1 MATRPVKQ
9 NLPADLPENWTDSQ
23 YVSPGGTEVGLTPQH
38 GYNYLNSQVNAVQK
52 AAQEIDAAFE
62 NLAPLDPET
71 KKIPKGYFPEDLG
84 NYQSKTENLP
94 ISQDLGID
102 DMVQFYST
110 AAQQSKSITI
120 AKLKSALGVQS
131 PTISVIALEG
141 TSLTCSDGTT
151 TLTGTGS
158 QEFSIPNLGTWTVT
172 ATYGTKVVSQAVEVT
187 GSLKYTVDL
196 RIATKIEVTSN
207 PTKTAYI
214 VGDQFD
220 PTGMVVKATF
230 ADGSISVITDQ
241 VDYNPKTMVYGVTSV
256 VVSATIGS
264 EAYTASIAVTVSRI
278 KVSAVPTQSGTLTYN
293 GASQS
298 PTLSGYDATKMM
310 LSGTQMA
317 TNAGSYTMQASLK
330 DDKYEWPDGTI
341 TAKTVN
347 WSIGKKAG
355 SFTKDK
361 TSIQITTDKTSD
373 TITITREGAGAISA
387 SSNDTQVATTSV
399 SGNVITVTGVKSGN
413 CVITINVAADTNH
426 TAPASQTVNVSV
438 SLISN
443 TLNENSWAD
452 IKSVSDAGTGAT
464 YWNVGDYK
472 NIQISGTVQGMS
484 LNSTVRAF
492 ILGFNHN
499 SGKEGSNRIHFQIGK
514 TTSGTDIAFCD
525 SNYNKLG
532 SDSEGFRMN
541 LTNTNKGGWQGS
553 YGRKTL
559 LGNSGTPTSPPADS
573 FMAALPADLRVV
585 MKSVTKYTDNEGY
598 DSMSGPNQ
606 SSSSVT
612 ATTDYLFLLAEFEI
626 QGEWSRANQYEQNY
640 QAQYDYYKAGN
651 SKVKYRHDAAGT
663 AVLHWCRSTYPSSF
677 GTGFC
682 NVGEDGSSSGTSAFF
697 SLGLAPGFC
706 V

>member
-38 GYNYLNSQVNAVQK
+38 GYNYLNRQVNAVQK

-62 NLAPLDPET
+62 DLAPLDHET
-71 KKIPKGYFPEDLG
+71 KKIPKGYFPDDLG
-84 NYQSKTENLP
+84 DYQPKTESLP
-94 ISQDLGID
+94 ISQDLGMND
-102 DMVQFYST
+102 TVPFYST
-110 AAQQSKSITI
+110 ADQKSKSITI

-158 QEFSIPNLGTWTVT
+158 QDFSLPNLGTWTVT
-172 ATYGTKVVSQAVEVT
+172 AAYGSKTVSQVVEAT
-187 GSLKYTVDL
+187 GALKYTVDL

-220 PTGMVVKATF
+220 PAGMVVKATF
-230 ADGSISVITDQ
+230 ADGSTAVITDQ
-241 VDYNPKTMVYGVTSV
+241 VDYSPKTMTYGTTSV
-256 VVSATIGS
+256 VVSATIGGQS
-264 EAYTASIAVTVSRI
+264 YTASVAVTVSRI

-298 PTLSGYDATKMM
+298 PTLSGYDATKMT

-330 DDKYEWPDGTI
+330 DDKYEWPDGTT

-373 TITITREGAGAISA
+373 TITITREGTGAISA
-387 SSNDTQVATTSV
+387 SSNDTQVAKTSV
-399 SGNVITVTGVKSGN
+399 SGNAITVTGVKSGN

-438 SLISN
+438 SFISN

-525 SNYNKLG
+525 SHYSNTG
-532 SDSEGFRMN
+532 SSQGFRMN
-541 LTNTNKGGWQGS
+541 LSNTNSGGWNGS
-553 YGRKTL
+553 YGRNTL
-559 LGNSGTPTSPPADS
+559 LGNSGTPTSPPANS
-573 FMAALPADLRVV
+573 FMAALPADLRAV
-585 MKSVTKYTDNEGY
+585 MKPVTKYTDNTGN
-598 DSMSGPNQ
+598 SNNTSGA
-606 SSSSVT
+606 VT
-612 ATTDYLFLLAEFEI
+612 ATTDYLFFLAEFEV
-626 QGEWSRANQYEQNY
+626 QGARSYANRYEQNY

-651 SKVKYRHDAAGT
+651 SKVKYRHDATGT
-663 AVLHWCRSTYPSSF
+663 AVYHWCRSAYYDGGSR
-677 GTGFC
+677 FC
-682 NVGEDGSSSGTSAFF
+682 SVRTDGSAASYNAISSY
-697 SLGLAPGFC
+697 GLAPGFC

>member
-9 NLPADLPENWTDSQ
+9 SLPADLPENWTDSQ

-38 GYNYLNSQVNAVQK
+38 GYNYLSRQVNAVQK

-62 NLAPLDPET
+62 DLAPLDHET
-71 KKIPKGYFPEDLG
+71 KKIPKGYFPDDLG
-84 NYQSKTENLP
+84 DYQPKTESLP
-94 ISQDLGID
+94 VSQSLGMND
-102 DMVQFYST
+102 TVPFYST
-110 AAQQSKSITI
+110 ADQQSKSITI

-131 PTISVIALEG
+131 PTISVIALAG

-158 QEFSIPNLGTWTVT
+158 QEFSLPNTGTWTVT
-172 ATYGTKVVSQAVEVT
+172 ATYGAKTVSQVVEVT
-187 GSLKYTVDL
+187 GALKYTVDL

-214 VGDQFD
+214 VGDQFN
-220 PTGMVVKATF
+220 PAGMVVKATF
-230 ADGSISVITDQ
+230 ADGSTAVITDQ
-241 VDYNPKTMVYGVTSV
+241 VDYSPKTMTYGTTSV
-256 VVSATIGS
+256 VVSATIGGQ
-264 EAYTASIAVTVSRI
+264 AYTASVAVTVSRI

-310 LSGTQMA
+310 LSGTQSA

-330 DDKYEWPDGTI
+330 DDRYEWPDGTT

-361 TSIQITTDKTSD
+361 TSIQITTNKKSD
-373 TITITREGAGAISA
+373 TITITREGTGAISA
-387 SSNDTQVATTSV
+387 SSNNTQVATTSV
-399 SGNVITVTGVKSGN
+399 SGNVVTVTGVKSGN

-472 NIQISGTVQGMS
+472 NIQIYGTVQGMS

-499 SGKEGSNRIHFQIGK
+499 SGHEGPNRIHFQIGK

-525 SNYNKLG
+525 SNYPDSG
-532 SDSEGFRMN
+532 SSQGFRMN
-541 LTNTNKGGWQGS
+541 LSNTNVGGWNDS

-559 LGNSGTPTSPPADS
+559 LGNSGTPTSPPANS
-573 FMAALPADLRVV
+573 FMAALPADLRAV
-585 MKSVTKYTDNEGY
+585 MKPVTKYTDNTGNA
-598 DSMSGPNQ
+598 SNAPGA
-606 SSSSVT
+606 VT
-612 ATTDYLFLLAEFEI
+612 LTTDYLFFLAEFEI
-626 QGEWSRANQYEQNY
+626 QGVRSYANQYEQNY

-651 SKVKYRHDAAGT
+651 SKVKYRHDATGT
-663 AVLHWCRSTYPSSF
+663 AVYHWCRSAGCSGSV
-677 GTGFC
+677 GFC
-682 NVGEDGSSSGTSAFF
+682 RVDTDGSAGYFNAYYSR
-697 SLGLAPGFC
+697 GLAPGFC

>member
-9 NLPADLPENWTDSQ
+9 SLPADLPENWTDSQ

-38 GYNYLNSQVNAVQK
+38 GYNYLNRQVNAAQK

-84 NYQSKTENLP
+84 DYQPKTESLP
-94 ISQDLGID
+94 VSQNLGIND
-102 DMVQFYST
+102 TVPFYST
-110 AAQQSKSITI
+110 ADQQSKSITI
-120 AKLKSALGVQS
+120 AKLKIALGVQS

-158 QEFSIPNLGTWTVT
+158 QEFSLPNTGTWTVT
-172 ATYGTKVVSQAVEVT
+172 ATYGSKTVSQAVEVT
-187 GSLKYTVDL
+187 GALKYTVDL

-214 VGDQFD
+214 VGDQFN
-220 PTGMVVKATF
+220 PAGMVVEATF
-230 ADGSISVITDQ
+230 ADGSTAVITDQ
-241 VDYNPKTMVYGVTSV
+241 VDYSPKTMTYGTTSV
-256 VVSATIGS
+256 VVSATIGGQ
-264 EAYTASIAVTVSRI
+264 AYTASVAVTVSRI

-298 PTLSGYDATKMM
+298 PTLSGYDATKMT
-310 LSGTQMA
+310 LSGTQSA

-330 DDKYEWPDGTI
+330 DDKYEWPDGTT

-361 TSIQITTDKTSD
+361 TSIQITTNKKSD
-373 TITITREGAGAISA
+373 TITITREGTGSISA
-387 SSNDTQVATTSV
+387 SSNNTQVATTSV
-399 SGNVITVTGVKSGN
+399 SGNVVTVTGVKSGN

-525 SNYNKLG
+525 SNYNSSG
-532 SDSEGFRMN
+532 SSQGFRMN
-541 LTNTNKGGWQGS
+541 LSNTNSGGWNGS
-553 YGRKTL
+553 YGRNTL
-559 LGNSGTPTSPPADS
+559 LGNSGTPTAPPANS
-573 FMAALPADLRVV
+573 FMAALPADLRAV
-585 MKSVTKYTDNEGY
+585 MKPVTKYTDNTG
-598 DSMSGPNQ
+598 DASNTSGE
-606 SSSSVT
+606 VT
-612 ATTDYLFLLAEFEI
+612 ATTDYLFFLAEFEV
-626 QGEWSRANQYEQNY
+626 QGVRSWANQYEQNY

-651 SKVKYRHDAAGT
+651 SKVKYRHDATGT
-663 AVLHWCRSTYPSSF
+663 AVYHWCRSAHCNDGYYFCIVNTNGAA
-677 GTGFC
+677 GTG
-682 NVGEDGSSSGTSAFF
+682 SAYY
-697 SLGLAPGFC
+697 SRGLAPGFC

>member
-9 NLPADLPENWTDSQ
+9 SLPADLPENWTDSQ

-38 GYNYLNSQVNAVQK
+38 GYNYLNRQVNAVQK

-62 NLAPLDPET
+62 DLAPLDHET
-71 KKIPKGYFPEDLG
+71 KKIPKGYFPDDLG
-84 NYQSKTENLP
+84 DYQPKTESLP
-94 ISQDLGID
+94 ISRNLGMND
-102 DMVQFYST
+102 TVPFYST
-110 AAQQSKSITI
+110 ADQQSMSITI

-131 PTISVIALEG
+131 PTISVIALTG
-141 TSLTCSDGTT
+141 TSLTCSDGIK

-158 QEFSIPNLGTWTVT
+158 QEFSLPNIGTWTVT
-172 ATYGTKVVSQAVEVT
+172 ATYGSKTISQAVEVT
-187 GSLKYTVDL
+187 GALKYTVDL

-220 PTGMVVKATF
+220 PAGMVLKATF
-230 ADGSISVITDQ
+230 ADGSTAVITDQ
-241 VDYNPKTMVYGVTSV
+241 VDYSPKTMTYGTTSV
-256 VVSATIGS
+256 VVSATIGGQ
-264 EAYTASIAVTVSRI
+264 AYTASVAVTVSRI

-298 PTLSGYDATKMM
+298 PTLSGYDATKMT
-310 LSGTQMA
+310 LSGTQSA

-330 DDKYEWPDGTI
+330 DDKYEWPDGT
-341 TAKTVN
+341 TTEKTVN

-355 SFTKDK
+355 SLTKDK
-361 TSIQITTDKTSD
+361 TSIQITTNKKSD
-373 TITITREGAGAISA
+373 TITITREGTGAISA
-387 SSNDTQVATTSV
+387 SSNNTKVATTSV
-399 SGNVITVTGVKSGN
+399 SGNVVTVTGVKSGN
-413 CVITINVAADTNH
+413 CVITINVAEDTNH

-438 SLISN
+438 SLIRN

-499 SGKEGSNRIHFQIGK
+499 STKEDKNRIHFQIGK

-525 SNYNKLG
+525 SNYLYTG
-532 SDSEGFRMN
+532 SSQGFRMN
-541 LTNTNKGGWQGS
+541 LSSTNVGGWNDS

-559 LGNSGTPTSPPADS
+559 LGNSGTPTSPPANS
-573 FMAALPADLRVV
+573 FMAALPADLRAV
-585 MKSVTKYTDNEGY
+585 MKPVTKYTDNTGNAGNT
-598 DSMSGPNQ
+598 SGA
-606 SSSSVT
+606 VT
-612 ATTDYLFLLAEFEI
+612 PTTDYLFFLAEFEV
-626 QGEWSRANQYEQNY
+626 QGARSYANQYEQNY

-651 SKVKYRHDAAGT
+651 SKVKYRHDSIGT
-663 AVLHWCRSTYPSSF
+663 AVHHWCRSATYNHSNSF
-677 GTGFC
+677 CSVYT
-682 NVGEDGSSSGTSAFF
+682 SGKATNYDANYSI
-697 SLGLAPGFC
+697 GLAPGFC

>member
-9 NLPADLPENWTDSQ
+9 SLPADLPENWTDSQ

-38 GYNYLNSQVNAVQK
+38 GYNYLNRQVNAVQK

-62 NLAPLDPET
+62 DLAPLDHET
-71 KKIPKGYFPEDLG
+71 KKIPKGYFPDDLG
-84 NYQSKTENLP
+84 DYQPKTESLP
-94 ISQDLGID
+94 VSQSLGMND
-102 DMVQFYST
+102 TVPFYST
-110 AAQQSKSITI
+110 ADQQSKSITI

-131 PTISVIALEG
+131 PTISVIALTG

-158 QEFSIPNLGTWTVT
+158 QEFSLPNTGTWTVT
-172 ATYGTKVVSQAVEVT
+172 ATYGSKTVSQVVEVT
-187 GSLKYTVDL
+187 GALKYTVDL

-214 VGDQFD
+214 VGDRFD
-220 PTGMVVKATF
+220 PAGMVVKATF
-230 ADGSISVITDQ
+230 ADGSTAVITDQ
-241 VDYNPKTMVYGVTSV
+241 VDYSPKTMTYGTTSV
-256 VVSATIGS
+256 VVSATIGGQ
-264 EAYTASIAVTVSRI
+264 AYTASVAVTVSRI

-298 PTLSGYDATKMM
+298 PTLSGYDATKMT
-310 LSGTQMA
+310 LGGTQSA

-330 DDKYEWPDGTI
+330 DDKYEWPDGTT

-347 WSIGKKAG
+347 WSIDKKAG

-361 TSIQITTDKTSD
+361 TSIQITTNKKSD
-373 TITITREGAGAISA
+373 TITITREGTGAISA

-399 SGNVITVTGVKSGN
+399 SGNVVTVTGVKSGN

-426 TAPASQTVNVSV
+426 TAPESQTVNVHV
-438 SLISN
+438 RLISN
-443 TLNENSWAD
+443 TLNDNIWAD

-472 NIQISGTVQGMS
+472 NIQIHGAVQGMS
-484 LNSTVRAF
+484 LNGTMRAF

-525 SNYNKLG
+525 SNYPNTG
-532 SDSEGFRMN
+532 SSQGFRMN
-541 LTNTNKGGWQGS
+541 LSNTNSGGWNGS
-553 YGRKTL
+553 YGRNTL
-559 LGNSGTPTSPPADS
+559 LGNSGTPTEPPANS
-573 FMAALPADLRVV
+573 FMAALSLDLRAV
-585 MKSVTKYTDNEGY
+585 MKPVTKYTDNTGGG
-598 DSMSGPNQ
+598 SNSSGA
-606 SSSSVT
+606 VT
-612 ATTDYLFLLAEFEI
+612 ATTDYLFFLAEFEV
-626 QGEWSRANQYEQNY
+626 QGARSYANQYEQNY

-651 SKVKYRHDAAGT
+651 SKVKYRHDATGT
-663 AVLHWCRSTYPSSF
+663 AVRYWCRSAYSGGSDLFCRVYTDGDAASGSAHYSS
-677 GTGFC
+677 
-682 NVGEDGSSSGTSAFF
+682 
-697 SLGLAPGFC
+697 GLAPGFC

>member
-52 AAQEIDAAFE
+52 AAKEIDAAFE
-62 NLAPLDPET
+62 NIAPLDPET

-102 DMVQFYST
+102 DMVPFYST
-110 AAQQSKSITI
+110 EDQQSKSITI

-141 TSLTCSDGTT
+141 TSLNCSDGTT

-158 QEFSIPNLGTWTVT
+158 QEFSLPNLGTWTVT

-230 ADGSISVITDQ
+230 ADGSTAVITDQ
-241 VDYNPKTMVYGVTSV
+241 VDYNPKTMVYGVSSV
-256 VVSATIGS
+256 VVSATIGGQS
-264 EAYTASIAVTVSRI
+264 YTASIAVTVSRI

-330 DDKYEWPDGTI
+330 DDKYEWPDGTT

-361 TSIQITTDKTSD
+361 TSIQITTSKTSD
-373 TITITREGAGAISA
+373 TITITREGTGAISA

-399 SGNVITVTGVKSGN
+399 SGNVITVRGVKSGN

-443 TLNENSWAD
+443 TLNDNSWAD
-452 IKSVSDAGTGAT
+452 IRSVSDAGTGAT

-472 NIQISGTVQGMS
+472 NIHISGTVKQIS
-484 LNSTVRAF
+484 LDITVRAF

-499 SGKEGSNRIHFQIGK
+499 SAKEGANRIHFQIGK

-525 SNYNKLG
+525 SNYDRVAF
-532 SDSEGFRMN
+532 SDDFKMN
-541 LTNTNKGGWQGS
+541 TTESSAGGWDGS
-553 YGRKTL
+553 YGRKAL
-559 LGNSGTPTSPPADS
+559 LGNTGTPTSPHEGS
-573 FMAALPADLRVV
+573 FMAALPEDLRAV
-585 MKSVTKYTDNEGY
+585 MKYVTKYTDNTGQG
-598 DSMSGPNQ
+598 SNV
-606 SSSSVT
+606 SSAVT
-612 ATTDYLFLLAEFEI
+612 ATTDYLFLLAEFEV
-626 QGEWSRANQYEQNY
+626 QGNHVHANPYEQNY

-651 SKVKYRHDAAGT
+651 SKVKYRHDNT
-663 AVLHWCRSTYPSSF
+663 ASPVWYWCRSARSNYI
-677 GTGFC
+677 GFFC
-682 NVGEDGSSSGTSAFF
+682 VGNTKVLASTGTSA
-697 SLGLAPGFC
+697 SYVKANLSGGLAPCFC

>member
-9 NLPADLPENWTDSQ
+9 SLPADLPENWTDSQ
-23 YVSPGGTEVGLTPQH
+23 YVSPGGTEVGLTAQH
-38 GYNYLNSQVNAVQK
+38 GYNYLNRQVNAVQK
-52 AAQEIDAAFE
+52 AAKEIDAAFE
-62 NLAPLDPET
+62 DLAPLDPET

-84 NYQSKTENLP
+84 DYQPKTESLP
-94 ISQDLGID
+94 ISQNLGMND
-102 DMVQFYST
+102 TVPFYST
-110 AAQQSKSITI
+110 SDQQSKSITI
-120 AKLKSALGVQS
+120 AKLKIALGVQS
-131 PTISVIALEG
+131 PTISVIALAG

-158 QEFSIPNLGTWTVT
+158 QEFSLPNMGTWTVT
-172 ATYGTKVVSQAVEVT
+172 ATYGSKTVSEAIEVT
-187 GSLKYTVDL
+187 GALKYTVDL

-220 PTGMVVKATF
+220 PAGMVVKATF
-230 ADGSISVITDQ
+230 VDGSTAVITDQ
-241 VDYNPKTMVYGVTSV
+241 VDYSPKTMTYGVTSV
-256 VVSATIGS
+256 VVSATIGGQD
-264 EAYTASIAVTVSRI
+264 YTASIAVTVSRI

-298 PTLSGYDATKMM
+298 PTLSGYDATKMS

-317 TNAGSYTMQASLK
+317 TDAGSYTMQASLK
-330 DDKYEWPDGTI
+330 DDKYEWPDGTT

-361 TSIQITTDKTSD
+361 TSIQITTDNQSD
-373 TITITREGAGAISA
+373 TITITREGTGSISA

-399 SGNVITVTGVKSGN
+399 RGNVITVTGVESGN

-426 TAPASQTVNVSV
+426 TSPASQTVNVSV
-438 SLISN
+438 SLVSR
-443 TLNENSWAD
+443 TLNDNSWED

-472 NIQISGTVQGMS
+472 NIQIHGTVQGKS
-484 LNSTVRAF
+484 LNITVRAF

-499 SGKEGSNRIHFQIGK
+499 SAKEGSNRIHFQIGK

-525 SNYNKLG
+525 SDYDRTGTSK
-532 SDSEGFRMN
+532 GFRMN
-541 LTNTNKGGWQGS
+541 LSNTNVGGWNGS
-553 YGRKTL
+553 YCRKTL
-559 LGNSGTPTSPPADS
+559 LGNSGTPNSPPANS
-573 FMAALPADLRVV
+573 FLAALPEDLRAV
-585 MKSVTKYTDNEGY
+585 MKPVTKYTNNTGNGDT
-598 DSMSGPNQ
+598 SSGA
-606 SSSSVT
+606 VT
-612 ATTDYLFLLAEFEI
+612 ATTDYLFLLAEFEVH
-626 QGEWSRANQYEQNY
+626 GVRSDANKYEQNY

-651 SKVKYRHDAAGT
+651 SKVKYRHDNTST
-663 AVLHWCRSTYPSSF
+663 AVYHWCRSAVHNYSNLFCSVRLNGSANRGEAYTSS
-677 GTGFC
+677 
-682 NVGEDGSSSGTSAFF
+682 
-697 SLGLAPGFC
+697 GLAPGFC

>member
-9 NLPADLPENWTDSQ
+9 SLPADLPENWTDSQ
-23 YVSPGGTEVGLTPQH
+23 YVSPGGTEVGLTAQH
-38 GYNYLNSQVNAVQK
+38 GYNYLNRQVNAVQK

-62 NLAPLDPET
+62 DLAPLDPET

-84 NYQSKTENLP
+84 DYQPKTESLP
-94 ISQDLGID
+94 ISQSLDVND
-102 DMVQFYST
+102 TVPFYSI
-110 AAQQSKSITI
+110 ADQQSKSITI

-131 PTISVIALEG
+131 PTISVIALTG

-158 QEFSIPNLGTWTVT
+158 QEFSLPNTGTWTVT
-172 ATYGTKVVSQAVEVT
+172 ATYGAKTVSQAVEVT
-187 GSLKYTVDL
+187 GALKYTVDL
-196 RIATKIEVTSN
+196 RIATKIEVTST

-220 PTGMVVKATF
+220 PAGMVVKATF
-230 ADGSISVITDQ
+230 ADGSTAVITDQ
-241 VDYNPKTMVYGVTSV
+241 VDYSPKTMTYGVTSV
-256 VVSATIGS
+256 VVSATIGGQ
-264 EAYTASIAVTVSRI
+264 AYTASIAVTVSRI

-298 PTLSGYDATKMM
+298 PTLSGYDATKMT

-330 DDKYEWPDGTI
+330 DDKYEWPDGTT

-347 WSIGKKAG
+347 WSIGKKEG

-361 TSIQITTDKTSD
+361 TSIQITTNKKSD
-373 TITITREGAGAISA
+373 TITITREGTGAISA
-387 SSNDTQVATTSV
+387 SSNNTQVATTSV
-399 SGNVITVTGVKSGN
+399 SGNVVTVTGVKSGN

-499 SGKEGSNRIHFQIGK
+499 SAKEGSNRIHFQIGK
-514 TTSGTDIAFCD
+514 TTSGEDIAFCD
-525 SNYNKLG
+525 SNY
-532 SDSEGFRMN
+532 SRIDSSQGFRMN
-541 LTNTNKGGWQGS
+541 LSNKNSNGWNGS
-553 YGRKTL
+553 YGRNTL
-559 LGNSGTPTSPPADS
+559 LGNSGTPTEPPANS
-573 FMAALPADLRVV
+573 FMAALPADLRAV
-585 MKSVTKYTDNEGY
+585 MKSVTKYTDNTGNAI
-598 DSMSGPNQ
+598 STSGA
-606 SSSSVT
+606 VT
-612 ATTDYLFLLAEFEI
+612 ATTDYLFFLAEFEV
-626 QGEWSRANQYEQNY
+626 QGSRAHANLYEKNY

-651 SKVKYRHDAAGT
+651 SKVKYRHDATGT
-663 AVLHWCRSTYPSSF
+663 SVIYWSRSAYYDDSTA
-677 GTGFC
+677 FC
-682 NVGEDGSSSGTSAFF
+682 SVDNVGNTNYHLARFSG
-697 SLGLAPGFC
+697 GLAPGFC

>member
-9 NLPADLPENWTDSQ
+9 SLPADLPENWTDSQ

-38 GYNYLNSQVNAVQK
+38 GYNYLNRQVNAVQK

-62 NLAPLDPET
+62 DLAPLDHET
-71 KKIPKGYFPEDLG
+71 KKIPKGYFPDDLG
-84 NYQSKTENLP
+84 DYQPKTESLP
-94 ISQDLGID
+94 VSQSLGMND
-102 DMVQFYST
+102 TVPFYST
-110 AAQQSKSITI
+110 ADQQSKSITI

-131 PTISVIALEG
+131 PTISVIALTG

-158 QEFSIPNLGTWTVT
+158 QEFSLPNTGTWTVT
-172 ATYGTKVVSQAVEVT
+172 ATYGSKTVSQVVEVT
-187 GSLKYTVDL
+187 GALKYTVDL
-196 RIATKIEVTSN
+196 RIATKIEVTRN

-214 VGDQFD
+214 VGDRFD
-220 PTGMVVKATF
+220 PAGMVVKATF
-230 ADGSISVITDQ
+230 ADGSTAVITDQ
-241 VDYNPKTMVYGVTSV
+241 VDYSPKTMTYGTTSV
-256 VVSATIGS
+256 VVSATIGGQ
-264 EAYTASIAVTVSRI
+264 AYTASVAVTVSRI

-298 PTLSGYDATKMM
+298 PTLSGYDATNMT
-310 LSGTQMA
+310 LSGTQSA

-330 DDKYEWPDGTI
+330 DDKYEWPDGTT

-347 WSIGKKAG
+347 WSIDKKAG

-361 TSIQITTDKTSD
+361 TSIQITTNKKSD
-373 TITITREGAGAISA
+373 TITITREGTGAISA

-399 SGNVITVTGVKSGN
+399 SGNVVTVTGVKSGN

-426 TAPASQTVNVSV
+426 TAPESQTVNVRV
-438 SLISN
+438 RLISN
-443 TLNENSWAD
+443 TLNENTWAD

-472 NIQISGTVQGMS
+472 DIRIHGAVQGMS
-484 LNSTVRAF
+484 LNGTMRAF

-525 SNYNKLG
+525 SNYPNTG
-532 SDSEGFRMN
+532 SSQGFRMN
-541 LTNTNKGGWQGS
+541 LSNTNSGGWNGS
-553 YGRKTL
+553 YGRNTL
-559 LGNSGTPTSPPADS
+559 LGNSGTPTEPSENS
-573 FMAALPADLRVV
+573 FMAALSLDLRAV
-585 MKSVTKYTDNEGY
+585 MKPVTKYTDNTGGG
-598 DSMSGPNQ
+598 SNSSGA
-606 SSSSVT
+606 VT
-612 ATTDYLFLLAEFEI
+612 ATTDYLFFLAEFEV
-626 QGEWSRANQYEQNY
+626 QGARSYANQYEQNY

-651 SKVKYRHDAAGT
+651 SKVKYRHDATGT
-663 AVLHWCRSTYPSSF
+663 SVYHWCRSARYGASYY
-677 GTGFC
+677 FC
-682 NVGEDGSSSGTSAFF
+682 RVHTDGSANYGDAYRSY
-697 SLGLAPGFC
+697 GLAPGFC

>member
-38 GYNYLNSQVNAVQK
+38 GYNYLNRQVNAVQK

-71 KKIPKGYFPEDLG
+71 KKIPNGYFPDDLG
-84 NYQSKTENLP
+84 DYQPKTESLPVSQNLGMNDTVP
-94 ISQDLGID
+94 
-102 DMVQFYST
+102 FYST
-110 AAQQSKSITI
+110 ADQQSKSITI

-158 QEFSIPNLGTWTVT
+158 QEFSLPNTGTWTVT
-172 ATYGTKVVSQAVEVT
+172 ATYGSKTVSQAVEVT
-187 GSLKYTVDL
+187 GALKYTVDL
-196 RIATKIEVTSN
+196 RIATKIEVTST
-207 PTKTAYI
+207 PTKTSYI

-220 PTGMVVKATF
+220 PAGMVVKATF
-230 ADGSISVITDQ
+230 EDGSTAVITDQ
-241 VDYNPKTMVYGVTSV
+241 VDYSPKTMTYGTTSV
-256 VVSATIGS
+256 VVSSTIGGQ
-264 EAYTASIAVTVSRI
+264 AYTASVAVTVSRI

-330 DDKYEWPDGTI
+330 DDKYEWPDGTT

-361 TSIQITTDKTSD
+361 TSIQITTNKKSD
-373 TITITREGAGAISA
+373 TITITREGTGSISA
-387 SSNDTQVATTSV
+387 SSNNTQVATTSV
-399 SGNVITVTGVKSGN
+399 SGNVVTVTGVKSGN
-413 CVITINVAADTNH
+413 CVVTINVAEDTNH
-426 TAPASQTVNVSV
+426 TAPSSQTVNVSV
-438 SLISN
+438 SLVSS
-443 TLNENSWAD
+443 TLGENSWAD
-452 IKSVSDAGTGAT
+452 IKSVADAGTGAT

-472 NIQISGTVQGMS
+472 NIQISGTIQGVK
-484 LNSTVRAF
+484 LNTLSSSITVRAF

-499 SGKEGSNRIHFQIGK
+499 STKEGSNRIHFQISK
-514 TTSGTDIAFCD
+514 NTSGTDIAFCD
-525 SNYNKLG
+525 PSYGKTGFSN
-532 SDSEGFRMN
+532 GFRMN
-541 LTNTNKGGWQGS
+541 LSNSNAGGWKDS

-573 FMAALPADLRVV
+573 FMAALPADLRAV
-585 MKSVTKYTDNEGY
+585 MKSVTKYTDNEGGGGDNY
-598 DSMSGPNQ
+598 T
-606 SSSSVT
+606 VT
-612 ATTDYLFLLAEFEI
+612 ATTDYLFLLSEFEV
-626 QGEWSRANQYEQNY
+626 QGARYWANDKEKNY

-651 SKVKYRHDAAGT
+651 SKIKYRHDATGT
-663 AVLHWCRSTYPSSF
+663 AVHNWYRSAYN
-677 GTGFC
+677 GNGHYFC
-682 NVGEDGSSSGTSAFF
+682 LLRSDGNSGYDGAHASY
-697 SLGLAPGFC
+697 GLAPGFC

>member
-9 NLPADLPENWTDSQ
+9 SLPADLPENWTDSQ

-38 GYNYLNSQVNAVQK
+38 GYNYLNRQVNAVQK

-62 NLAPLDPET
+62 DLAPLDHET
-71 KKIPKGYFPEDLG
+71 KKIPKGYFPDDLG
-84 NYQSKTENLP
+84 DYQPKTESLP
-94 ISQDLGID
+94 VSQSLGMND
-102 DMVQFYST
+102 TVPFYST
-110 AAQQSKSITI
+110 ADQQSKSITI

-131 PTISVIALEG
+131 PTISVIALAG

-158 QEFSIPNLGTWTVT
+158 QEFSLPNTGTWTVT
-172 ATYGTKVVSQAVEVT
+172 ATYGSKTVSQAVEVT
-187 GSLKYTVDL
+187 GALKYTVDL

-220 PTGMVVKATF
+220 PAGMVVKATF
-230 ADGSISVITDQ
+230 ADGSTAVITDQ
-241 VDYNPKTMVYGVTSV
+241 VDYSPKTMTYGTTSV
-256 VVSATIGS
+256 VVSATIGGQ
-264 EAYTASIAVTVSRI
+264 AYTASVAVTVSRI

-298 PTLSGYDATKMM
+298 PTLSGYDATKMT
-310 LSGTQMA
+310 LSGTQSA

-330 DDKYEWPDGTI
+330 DDKYEWPDGTT

-361 TSIQITTDKTSD
+361 TSIQITTNKKSD
-373 TITITREGAGAISA
+373 TITITREGTGAISA
-387 SSNDTQVATTSV
+387 SSNNTQVATTSV
-399 SGNVITVTGVKSGN
+399 RGNVVTVTGVKSGN
-413 CVITINVAADTNH
+413 CVITINVVADTNH

-443 TLNENSWAD
+443 ILNENSWAD

-525 SNYNKLG
+525 SNYNSTG
-532 SDSEGFRMN
+532 SGQGFRMN
-541 LTNTNKGGWQGS
+541 LSNTNSGGWNGS
-553 YGRKTL
+553 YGRNTL
-559 LGNSGTPTSPPADS
+559 LGNSGTPTAPPANS
-573 FMAALPADLRVV
+573 FMAALPSDLRAV
-585 MKSVTKYTDNEGY
+585 MNPVTKYTDNTGNA
-598 DSMSGPNQ
+598 SNTSGA
-606 SSSSVT
+606 VT
-612 ATTDYLFLLAEFEI
+612 ATTDYLFFLAEFEV
-626 QGEWSRANQYEQNY
+626 QGTRSWANQYEQNY

-651 SKVKYRHDAAGT
+651 SKVKYRHDATGT
-663 AVLHWCRSTYPSSF
+663 AVYHWCRSADYYNSRSFCIVDTDGGANSDYAYRSS
-677 GTGFC
+677 
-682 NVGEDGSSSGTSAFF
+682 
-697 SLGLAPGFC
+697 GLAPGFC

>member
-9 NLPADLPENWTDSQ
+9 SLPADLPENWTDSQ

-38 GYNYLNSQVNAVQK
+38 GYNYLNRQVNAVQK

-62 NLAPLDPET
+62 DLAPLDHET
-71 KKIPKGYFPEDLG
+71 KKIPKGYFPDDLG
-84 NYQSKTENLP
+84 DYQPKTESLP
-94 ISQDLGID
+94 VSQSLGMND
-102 DMVQFYST
+102 TVPFYST
-110 AAQQSKSITI
+110 ADQQSKSITI

-131 PTISVIALEG
+131 PTISVIALTG

-158 QEFSIPNLGTWTVT
+158 QEFSLPNTGTWTVT
-172 ATYGTKVVSQAVEVT
+172 ATYGAKTVSQVVEVT
-187 GSLKYTVDL
+187 GALKYTVDL

-220 PTGMVVKATF
+220 PAGMVVKATF
-230 ADGSISVITDQ
+230 ADGSTAVITDQ
-241 VDYNPKTMVYGVTSV
+241 VDYSPKTMTYGTTSV
-256 VVSATIGS
+256 VVSATIGGQ
-264 EAYTASIAVTVSRI
+264 AYTASVAVTVSRI

-298 PTLSGYDATKMM
+298 PTLSGYDATKMT
-310 LSGTQMA
+310 LSGTQSA
-317 TNAGSYTMQASLK
+317 TNAGPYTMQASLK
-330 DDKYEWPDGTI
+330 DDKYEWPDGTT

-361 TSIQITTDKTSD
+361 TSIQITTNKKSD
-373 TITITREGAGAISA
+373 TITITREGTGAISA
-387 SSNDTQVATTSV
+387 SSNNTQVATTSV
-399 SGNVITVTGVKSGN
+399 SGNVVTVTGVKSGN

-525 SNYNKLG
+525 SNYPDTG
-532 SDSEGFRMN
+532 SSQGFRMN
-541 LTNTNKGGWQGS
+541 LSNTNSGGWNGS
-553 YGRKTL
+553 YGRNTL
-559 LGNSGTPTSPPADS
+559 LGNSGTPTAPPANS
-573 FMAALPADLRVV
+573 FMAALPADLRAV
-585 MKSVTKYTDNEGY
+585 MKPVTKYTDNTGNA
-598 DSMSGPNQ
+598 SNTSGA
-606 SSSSVT
+606 VT
-612 ATTDYLFLLAEFEI
+612 ATTDYLFFLAEFEV
-626 QGEWSRANQYEQNY
+626 QGARSYANQYEQNY

-651 SKVKYRHDAAGT
+651 SKVKYRHDATGT
-663 AVLHWCRSTYPSSF
+663 DVYHWCRSAYYYDSY
-677 GTGFC
+677 GFC
-682 NVGEDGSSSGTSAFF
+682 GVHTDGGANYSNAYF
-697 SLGLAPGFC
+697 SFGLAPGFC

>member
-9 NLPADLPENWTDSQ
+9 SLPADLPENWTDSQ

-38 GYNYLNSQVNAVQK
+38 GYNYLNRQVNAVQK

-62 NLAPLDPET
+62 DLAPLDHET

-84 NYQSKTENLP
+84 DYQPKTESLS
-94 ISQDLGID
+94 ISQNLGMND
-102 DMVQFYST
+102 TVPFYST
-110 AAQQSKSITI
+110 ADQQSKSITI

-131 PTISVIALEG
+131 PTISVIALAG

-151 TLTGTGS
+151 TLTGTDS
-158 QEFSIPNLGTWTVT
+158 QEFSLPNLGTWTVT
-172 ATYGTKVVSQAVEVT
+172 ATYGSKTVSQVVEAT
-187 GSLKYTVDL
+187 GALKYTVDL

-230 ADGSISVITDQ
+230 ADGSTAVITDQ
-241 VDYNPKTMVYGVTSV
+241 VDYSPKTMTYGVTSV
-256 VVSATIGS
+256 VVSATIGGQD
-264 EAYTASIAVTVSRI
+264 YTASIAVTVSRI

-298 PTLSGYDATKMM
+298 PTLSGYDATKMS

-317 TNAGSYTMQASLK
+317 TDAGSYTMQASLK
-330 DDKYEWPDGTI
+330 DDKYEWPDGTT

-361 TSIQITTDKTSD
+361 TSIQITTSKTSD
-373 TITITREGAGAISA
+373 TITITREGTGAISA

-472 NIQISGTVQGMS
+472 NIQISGTVRDMS

-525 SNYNKLG
+525 SDYQTPG
-532 SDSEGFRMN
+532 TSEFAMN
-541 LTNTNKGGWQGS
+541 MSSINSGGWNGS
-553 YGRKTL
+553 HGRKTL
-559 LGNSGTPTSPPADS
+559 LGNSGTPTSPPANS
-573 FMAALPADLRVV
+573 FMSALPADLRAV
-585 MKSVTKYTDNEGY
+585 MKSVTKYTDNTGGGS
-598 DSMSGPNQ
+598 DTANA
-606 SSSSVT
+606 VT
-612 ATTDYLFLLAEFEI
+612 ATTDYLFFLSEFEVH
-626 QGEWSRANQYEQNY
+626 GARYYANQYEQNY

-651 SKVKYRHDAAGT
+651 SKVKYRHDATGT
-663 AVLHWCRSTYPSSF
+663 TVYHWCRSADCKNETTFCIVNPHGRADYYGSNNSS
-677 GTGFC
+677 
-682 NVGEDGSSSGTSAFF
+682 
-697 SLGLAPGFC
+697 GLAPGFC

>member
-9 NLPADLPENWTDSQ
+9 SLPADLPENWTDSQ

-38 GYNYLNSQVNAVQK
+38 GYNYLNMQVNAVQK

-71 KKIPKGYFPEDLG
+71 KKIPKGYFPGDLG
-84 NYQSKTENLP
+84 DYQPKTESLP
-94 ISQDLGID
+94 VSQSLGMND
-102 DMVQFYST
+102 TVPFYST
-110 AAQQSKSITI
+110 ADQQSKSITI

-131 PTISVIALEG
+131 PTISVIALAG

-158 QEFSIPNLGTWTVT
+158 QEFSLPNTGTWTVT
-172 ATYGTKVVSQAVEVT
+172 ATYGAKTVSQVVEVT
-187 GSLKYTVDL
+187 GALKYTIDL

-220 PTGMVVKATF
+220 PAGMVVKATF
-230 ADGSISVITDQ
+230 ADGSTAVITDQ
-241 VDYNPKTMVYGVTSV
+241 IDYSPETMTYGTTSV
-256 VVSATIGS
+256 VVSATIGGQ
-264 EAYTASIAVTVSRI
+264 AYTASVAVTVSRI

-298 PTLSGYDATKMM
+298 PTLSGYDATKMT
-310 LSGTQMA
+310 LSGTKSA

-330 DDKYEWPDGTI
+330 DDKYEWPDGTT

-361 TSIQITTDKTSD
+361 TSIQITTNKKSD
-373 TITITREGAGAISA
+373 TITITREGTGAISA

-399 SGNVITVTGVKSGN
+399 SRNVITVTGVKSGN

-438 SLISN
+438 SLISK

-472 NIQISGTVQGMS
+472 NIQIYGTVQGMS

-499 SGKEGSNRIHFQIGK
+499 SGKESSNRIHFQIGK

-525 SNYNKLG
+525 SNYPNTG
-532 SDSEGFRMN
+532 SSQGFRMN
-541 LTNTNKGGWQGS
+541 LSTTNVGGWNDS

-559 LGNSGTPTSPPADS
+559 LGNSGTPTSPPANS
-573 FMAALPADLRVV
+573 FMAALPADLRAV
-585 MKSVTKYTDNEGY
+585 MKPVTKYTDNTGNA
-598 DSMSGPNQ
+598 SNAPGA
-606 SSSSVT
+606 VT
-612 ATTDYLFLLAEFEI
+612 PTTDYLFLLAEFEV
-626 QGEWSRANQYEQNY
+626 QGVRSYANQYEQNY

-651 SKVKYRHDAAGT
+651 SKVKYRHDATGT
-663 AVLHWCRSTYPSSF
+663 AVYHWCRSASYNYSYF
-677 GTGFC
+677 FC
-682 NVGEDGSSSGTSAFF
+682 FVNTDGDADHYNATH

>member
-9 NLPADLPENWTDSQ
+9 SLPADLPENWTDSQ

-38 GYNYLNSQVNAVQK
+38 GYNYLNRQVNAVQK
-52 AAQEIDAAFE
+52 AAQELDAAFE
-62 NLAPLDPET
+62 DLTPLDHET
-71 KKIPKGYFPEDLG
+71 KKIPKGYFPDDLG
-84 NYQSKTENLP
+84 DYQPKTESLP
-94 ISQDLGID
+94 VSQSLGMND
-102 DMVQFYST
+102 TVPFYST
-110 AAQQSKSITI
+110 ADQQSKSITI

-158 QEFSIPNLGTWTVT
+158 QEFSLPNTGTWTVT
-172 ATYGTKVVSQAVEVT
+172 ATYGAKTVSQVVEVT
-187 GSLKYTVDL
+187 GALKYTVDL

-214 VGDQFD
+214 VGDQFN
-220 PTGMVVKATF
+220 PAGMVVKATF
-230 ADGSISVITDQ
+230 ADGSTAVITDQ
-241 VDYNPKTMVYGVTSV
+241 VDYSPKTMTYGTTSV
-256 VVSATIGS
+256 VVSATIGGQ
-264 EAYTASIAVTVSRI
+264 AYTASVAVTVSRI

-298 PTLSGYDATKMM
+298 PTLSRYDATKMM
-310 LSGTQMA
+310 LSGTQSA
-317 TNAGSYTMQASLK
+317 TNAGSYTMQVSLK
-330 DDKYEWPDGTI
+330 DDKYEWPDGTT

-361 TSIQITTDKTSD
+361 TSIQITTSKKSD
-373 TITITREGAGAISA
+373 TITITREGTGAISA
-387 SSNDTQVATTSV
+387 SSNNTKVATTSV

-472 NIQISGTVQGMS
+472 NIQISGTVQGTS

-499 SGKEGSNRIHFQIGK
+499 SGHEGPNRIHFQIGK

-525 SNYNKLG
+525 SQYTTTG
-532 SDSEGFRMN
+532 SSQGFRMN
-541 LTNTNKGGWQGS
+541 LQNTNVGGWNDS

-559 LGNSGTPTSPPADS
+559 LGNSGTPTSPPANS
-573 FMAALPADLRVV
+573 FMAALPADLRAV
-585 MKSVTKYTDNEGY
+585 MKSVTKYTDNTGNA
-598 DSMSGPNQ
+598 SNAPGA
-606 SSSSVT
+606 VT
-612 ATTDYLFLLAEFEI
+612 PTTDYLFFLAEFEV
-626 QGEWSRANQYEQNY
+626 QGVCSYANKYEQNY

-651 SKVKYRHDAAGT
+651 SKVKYRHDATGT
-663 AVLHWCRSTYPSSF
+663 AVYHWCRSARYNDGYDFCIVYTNGNAGSNNANNSS
-677 GTGFC
+677 
-682 NVGEDGSSSGTSAFF
+682 
-697 SLGLAPGFC
+697 GLAPGFC

>member
-9 NLPADLPENWTDSQ
+9 SLPADLPENWTDSQ

-38 GYNYLNSQVNAVQK
+38 GYNYLNRQVNAVQK

-62 NLAPLDPET
+62 NIAPLDPET

-84 NYQSKTENLP
+84 DYQPKTESLPLSQNLGMNDTVP
-94 ISQDLGID
+94 
-102 DMVQFYST
+102 FYST
-110 AAQQSKSITI
+110 ADQQSKSITI

-141 TSLTCSDGTT
+141 TSLTCSDGNT

-158 QEFSIPNLGTWTVT
+158 QEFSLPSTGTWTVT
-172 ATYGTKVVSQAVEVT
+172 ATYGSKTVSQVVEVA
-187 GSLKYTVDL
+187 GALKYTVDL

-207 PTKTAYI
+207 PTKTEYI
-214 VGDQFD
+214 VGDQFE
-220 PTGMVVKATF
+220 PEGMVVKATF
-230 ADGSISVITDQ
+230 TDGSTAVITDQ
-241 VDYNPKTMVYGVTSV
+241 VDYSPKTMTYGTTSV
-256 VVSATIGS
+256 VVSATIGGQD
-264 EAYTASIAVTVSRI
+264 YTASIAVTVSRI

-330 DDKYEWPDGTI
+330 DDKYEWPDGTT

-361 TSIQITTDKTSD
+361 TSIQITTDNQSD
-373 TITITREGAGAISA
+373 TITITREGTGAISA

-413 CVITINVAADTNH
+413 CVITINVAEDTNH

-443 TLNENSWAD
+443 TMNENSWAD

-499 SGKEGSNRIHFQIGK
+499 SAKEGSNRIHFQIGK

-525 SNYNKLG
+525 NDYNRGG
-532 SDSEGFRMN
+532 SSIDGFRMS
-541 LTNTNKGGWQGS
+541 KSRDSRFGWKDS

-559 LGNSGTPTSPPADS
+559 LGNSGTPNSPPANS
-573 FMAALPADLRVV
+573 FMAALPADLRAV
-585 MKSVTKYTDNEGY
+585 MKSVTKYTDNTG
-598 DSMSGPNQ
+598 
-606 SSSSVT
+606 SSVDSSGSVT
-612 ATTDYLFLLAEFEI
+612 STTDYLFLLSEFEV
-626 QGEWSRANQYEQNY
+626 QGVRSYANKYEQNY

-651 SKVKYRHDAAGT
+651 SKVKYRHDATGT
-663 AVLHWCRSTYPSSF
+663 AVYYWCRSACYVQNPH
-677 GTGFC
+677 FC
-682 NVGEDGSSSGTSAFF
+682 AVDSRGIAARHYADNSE
-697 SLGLAPGFC
+697 GLAPSFC

>member
-9 NLPADLPENWTDSQ
+9 SLPADLPENWTDSQ

-38 GYNYLNSQVNAVQK
+38 GYNYLNRQVNAVQK

-62 NLAPLDPET
+62 DLAPLDHET
-71 KKIPKGYFPEDLG
+71 KKIPKGYFPDDLG
-84 NYQSKTENLP
+84 DYQPKTESLP
-94 ISQDLGID
+94 VSQSLGMND
-102 DMVQFYST
+102 TVPFYST
-110 AAQQSKSITI
+110 ADQQSKSITI

-131 PTISVIALEG
+131 PTISVIALIG

-158 QEFSIPNLGTWTVT
+158 QEFSLPNTGTWTVT
-172 ATYGTKVVSQAVEVT
+172 ATYGSKTVSQVVEVT
-187 GSLKYTVDL
+187 GALKYTVDL

-214 VGDQFD
+214 VGDRFD
-220 PTGMVVKATF
+220 PAGMVVKATF
-230 ADGSISVITDQ
+230 ADGSTAVITDQ
-241 VDYNPKTMVYGVTSV
+241 VDYSPKTMTYGTTSV
-256 VVSATIGS
+256 VVSATIGGQ
-264 EAYTASIAVTVSRI
+264 AYTASVAVTVSRI

-298 PTLSGYDATKMM
+298 PTLSGYDATKMT
-310 LSGTQMA
+310 LSGTQSA

-330 DDKYEWPDGTI
+330 DDKYEWPDGTT

-347 WSIGKKAG
+347 WSIDKKAG

-361 TSIQITTDKTSD
+361 TSIQITTNKKSD
-373 TITITREGAGAISA
+373 TITITREGTGAISA
-387 SSNDTQVATTSV
+387 SSDDTQVATTSV
-399 SGNVITVTGVKSGN
+399 SGNVVTVTGVKSGN

-426 TAPASQTVNVSV
+426 TAPESQTVNVHV
-438 SLISN
+438 RLISN
-443 TLNENSWAD
+443 TLNENTWAD

-472 NIQISGTVQGMS
+472 NIQIHGAVQGMS
-484 LNSTVRAF
+484 LNGTMRAF

-525 SNYNKLG
+525 SNYPNTG
-532 SDSEGFRMN
+532 SSQGFRMN
-541 LTNTNKGGWQGS
+541 LSNTNSGGWNRS
-553 YGRKTL
+553 YGRNTL
-559 LGNSGTPTSPPADS
+559 LGNSGTPTEPPANS
-573 FMAALPADLRVV
+573 FMAALSLDLRAV
-585 MKSVTKYTDNEGY
+585 MKPVTKYTDNTGGG
-598 DSMSGPNQ
+598 SNSSGA
-606 SSSSVT
+606 VT
-612 ATTDYLFLLAEFEI
+612 ATTDYLFFLAEFEV
-626 QGEWSRANQYEQNY
+626 QGARSYANQYEQNY

-651 SKVKYRHDAAGT
+651 SKVKYRHDATGT
-663 AVLHWCRSTYPSSF
+663 AVYHWCRSAYY
-677 GTGFC
+677 
-682 NVGEDGSSSGTSAFF
+682 DGSYHFCLVYTDGSAHYTSAC
-697 SLGLAPGFC
+697 SSCGLAPGFC

>member
-9 NLPADLPENWTDSQ
+9 SLPADLPENWTDSQ

-38 GYNYLNSQVNAVQK
+38 GYNYLNRQVNAVQK

-62 NLAPLDPET
+62 DLAPLDHET
-71 KKIPKGYFPEDLG
+71 KKIPKGYFPDDLG
-84 NYQSKTENLP
+84 DYQPKTESLP
-94 ISQDLGID
+94 VSQSLGMND
-102 DMVQFYST
+102 TVPFYST
-110 AAQQSKSITI
+110 ADQQSKSITI

-131 PTISVIALEG
+131 PTISVIALAG

-158 QEFSIPNLGTWTVT
+158 QEFSLPNTGTWTVT
-172 ATYGTKVVSQAVEVT
+172 ATYGAKTVSQAVEVT
-187 GSLKYTVDL
+187 GALKYTVDL

-214 VGDQFD
+214 VGDQFN
-220 PTGMVVKATF
+220 PAGMVVKATF
-230 ADGSISVITDQ
+230 ADGSTAVITDQ
-241 VDYNPKTMVYGVTSV
+241 VDYSPKTMTYGTTSV
-256 VVSATIGS
+256 VVSATIGGQ
-264 EAYTASIAVTVSRI
+264 AYTASVAVTVSRI

-310 LSGTQMA
+310 LSGTQSA

-330 DDKYEWPDGTI
+330 DDKYEWPDGTT

-361 TSIQITTDKTSD
+361 TSIQITTNKKSD
-373 TITITREGAGAISA
+373 TITITREGTGAISA
-387 SSNDTQVATTSV
+387 SSNNTQVATTSV

-426 TAPASQTVNVSV
+426 TAPAAQTVNVSV

-525 SNYNKLG
+525 SNYFNTG
-532 SDSEGFRMN
+532 SSQGFRMN
-541 LTNTNKGGWQGS
+541 LSNTNVGGWNDS

-559 LGNSGTPTSPPADS
+559 LGNSGTPTSPPANS
-573 FMAALPADLRVV
+573 FMAALPADLRAV
-585 MKSVTKYTDNEGY
+585 MKPVTKYTDNTGNA
-598 DSMSGPNQ
+598 SNAPGA
-606 SSSSVT
+606 VT
-612 ATTDYLFLLAEFEI
+612 PTTDYLFFLAEFEV
-626 QGEWSRANQYEQNY
+626 QGVRSYANQYEQNY

-651 SKVKYRHDAAGT
+651 SKVKYRHDATGT
-663 AVLHWCRSTYPSSF
+663 AVYHWCRSAYYSNSYD
-677 GTGFC
+677 FC
-682 NVGEDGSSSGTSAFF
+682 FVRTDGNANFHIAYRSV
-697 SLGLAPGFC
+697 GLAPGFC

>member
-9 NLPADLPENWTDSQ
+9 SLPADLPENWTDSQ

-38 GYNYLNSQVNAVQK
+38 GYNYLNRQVNAVQK

-62 NLAPLDPET
+62 DLAPLDHET
-71 KKIPKGYFPEDLG
+71 KKIPKGYFPDDLG
-84 NYQSKTENLP
+84 DYQPKTESLP
-94 ISQDLGID
+94 VSQSLGMND
-102 DMVQFYST
+102 TVPFYST
-110 AAQQSKSITI
+110 ADQQSKSITI

-131 PTISVIALEG
+131 PTISVIALAG

-158 QEFSIPNLGTWTVT
+158 QEFSLPNTGTWTVT
-172 ATYGTKVVSQAVEVT
+172 ATYGAKTVSQVVEVT
-187 GSLKYTVDL
+187 GALKYTVDL

-220 PTGMVVKATF
+220 PAGMVVKATF
-230 ADGSISVITDQ
+230 ADGSTAVITDQ
-241 VDYNPKTMVYGVTSV
+241 VDYSPKTMTYGTTSV
-256 VVSATIGS
+256 VVSATIGGQ
-264 EAYTASIAVTVSRI
+264 AYTASVTVTVSRI

-298 PTLSGYDATKMM
+298 PTLSGYDATKMT
-310 LSGTQMA
+310 LSGTQSA

-330 DDKYEWPDGTI
+330 DDKYEWPDGTT

-361 TSIQITTDKTSD
+361 TSIQITTNKKSD
-373 TITITREGAGAISA
+373 TITITREGTGAISA

-499 SGKEGSNRIHFQIGK
+499 SRHEGPNRIHFQIGK

-525 SNYNKLG
+525 SNYGNTG
-532 SDSEGFRMN
+532 SSQGFRMN
-541 LTNTNKGGWQGS
+541 LSNTNVGGWNDS

-559 LGNSGTPTSPPADS
+559 LGNSGTPTSPPANS
-573 FMAALPADLRVV
+573 FMAALPADLRAV
-585 MKSVTKYTDNEGY
+585 MKPVTKYTDNTGNA
-598 DSMSGPNQ
+598 SNTSGA
-606 SSSSVT
+606 VT
-612 ATTDYLFLLAEFEI
+612 PTTDYLFFLAEFEV
-626 QGEWSRANQYEQNY
+626 QGVRSYANQYEQNY

-651 SKVKYRHDAAGT
+651 SKIKYRHDATGT
-663 AVLHWCRSTYPSSF
+663 AVYHWCRSAYYYNSS
-677 GTGFC
+677 TFC
-682 NVGEDGSSSGTSAFF
+682 RVHTSGDANYSIARY
-697 SLGLAPGFC
+697 SYGLAPGFC
-706 V
+706 A

>member
-9 NLPADLPENWTDSQ
+9 SLPADLPENWTDSQ

-38 GYNYLNSQVNAVQK
+38 GYNYLNMQVNAAQK

-62 NLAPLDPET
+62 DLAPLDHET
-71 KKIPKGYFPEDLG
+71 KKIPKGYFPDDLG
-84 NYQSKTENLP
+84 DYQPKTESLP
-94 ISQDLGID
+94 VSQSLGMND
-102 DMVQFYST
+102 TVPFYST
-110 AAQQSKSITI
+110 ADQQSKSITI

-131 PTISVIALEG
+131 PTISVIALAG

-158 QEFSIPNLGTWTVT
+158 QEFSLPNTGTWTVT
-172 ATYGTKVVSQAVEVT
+172 ATYGAKTVSQVVEVT
-187 GSLKYTVDL
+187 GALKYTVDL

-220 PTGMVVKATF
+220 PAGMVVKATF
-230 ADGSISVITDQ
+230 ADGSTAVITDQ
-241 VDYNPKTMVYGVTSV
+241 VDYSPKTMTYGTTSV
-256 VVSATIGS
+256 IVSATIGGQ
-264 EAYTASIAVTVSRI
+264 AYTASVAVTVSRI

-298 PTLSGYDATKMM
+298 PTLSGYDATKMT
-310 LSGTQMA
+310 LSGTQSA

-330 DDKYEWPDGTI
+330 DDKYEWPDGTT

-355 SFTKDK
+355 SFTKNK
-361 TSIQITTDKTSD
+361 TSIQITTNKKSD
-373 TITITREGAGAISA
+373 TITITREGTGAISA

-499 SGKEGSNRIHFQIGK
+499 SAKEGSNRIHFQIGK

-525 SNYNKLG
+525 SNYGNTG
-532 SDSEGFRMN
+532 SSQGFRMN
-541 LTNTNKGGWQGS
+541 LSNTNVGGWNDS

-559 LGNSGTPTSPPADS
+559 LGNSGTPTSPPANS
-573 FMAALPADLRVV
+573 FMAALPADLRAV
-585 MKSVTKYTDNEGY
+585 MKPVTKYTDNTGNA
-598 DSMSGPNQ
+598 SNTPG
-606 SSSSVT
+606 SVT
-612 ATTDYLFLLAEFEI
+612 QTTDYLFFLAEFEV
-626 QGEWSRANQYEQNY
+626 QGVRSYANQYEQNY

-651 SKVKYRHDAAGT
+651 SKVKYRHDATGT
-663 AVLHWCRSTYPSSF
+663 AVWHWCRSASYSHSRY
-677 GTGFC
+677 FC
-682 NVGEDGSSSGTSAFF
+682 FVHTNGSATAIGAYLSY
-697 SLGLAPGFC
+697 GLAPGFC

>member
-38 GYNYLNSQVNAVQK
+38 GYNYLNRQVNAAQK

-84 NYQSKTENLP
+84 DYQPKTESLP
-94 ISQDLGID
+94 ISQDLGMN
-102 DMVQFYST
+102 DMVPFYST
-110 AAQQSKSITI
+110 ADQKSKSITI

-131 PTISVIALEG
+131 PTISVIALAG

-158 QEFSIPNLGTWTVT
+158 QEFSLPNLGTWTVT
-172 ATYGTKVVSQAVEVT
+172 ATYGSKTVSQVVEAT
-187 GSLKYTVDL
+187 GALKYTVDL

-220 PTGMVVKATF
+220 PAGMVVKATF
-230 ADGSISVITDQ
+230 ADGSTAVITDQ
-241 VDYNPKTMVYGVTSV
+241 VDYSPKTMTYGTTSV
-256 VVSATIGS
+256 VVSATIGGQD
-264 EAYTASIAVTVSRI
+264 YTASVAVTVSRI

-298 PTLSGYDATKMM
+298 PTLSGYDATKMT

-330 DDKYEWPDGTI
+330 DDKYEWPDGTT

-361 TSIQITTDKTSD
+361 TSIQITPDKKSD
-373 TITITREGAGAISA
+373 TITITREGTGAISA

-399 SGNVITVTGVKSGN
+399 SGNVVTVTGVKSGN
-413 CVITINVAADTNH
+413 CVITINVADDTNH

-443 TLNENSWAD
+443 TLNENSWED
-452 IKSVSDAGTGAT
+452 IKSVSDAGTGTT

-472 NIQISGTVQGMS
+472 NIHISGNVQGMS

-514 TTSGTDIAFCD
+514 TTSGTDIAFCN
-525 SNYNKLG
+525 SNYNSTG
-532 SDSEGFRMN
+532 SSQGFRMN
-541 LTNTNKGGWQGS
+541 LSSTNSGGWKDS
-553 YGRKTL
+553 YGRTTL
-559 LGNSGTPTSPPADS
+559 LGNSGTPTSPPANS
-573 FMAALPADLRVV
+573 FMAALPADLLAV
-585 MKSVTKYTDNEGY
+585 MKSVTKYTDNTGNA
-598 DSMSGPNQ
+598 G
-606 SSSSVT
+606 SSSSAIT
-612 ATTDYLFLLAEFEI
+612 ATTDYLFLLAEFEV
-626 QGEWSRANQYEQNY
+626 QGTRSKSHPTEQNY
-640 QAQYDYYKAGN
+640 QEQYDYYKAGN
-651 SKVKYRHDAAGT
+651 SKIKYRHDNTNMNA
-663 AVLHWCRSTYPSSF
+663 WYRCRSVDWNNK
-677 GTGFC
+677 TGFC
-682 NVGEDGSSSGTSAFF
+682 TVSTGGQASANVANNSG
-697 SLGLAPGFC
+697 GLAPCFC

>member
-9 NLPADLPENWTDSQ
+9 SLPANLPENWTDSQ

-38 GYNYLNSQVNAVQK
+38 GYNYLNRQVNAVQK
-52 AAQEIDAAFE
+52 AVQEIDAAFE
-62 NLAPLDPET
+62 DLAPLDPET
-71 KKIPKGYFPEDLG
+71 KKIPKGYFPDDLG
-84 NYQSKTENLP
+84 DYQPKTESLP
-94 ISQDLGID
+94 ISQSLGMND
-102 DMVQFYST
+102 TVPFYST
-110 AAQQSKSITI
+110 ADQKSKSITI

-131 PTISVIALEG
+131 PTISVIALAG

-158 QEFSIPNLGTWTVT
+158 QEFSLPNMGTWTVT
-172 ATYGTKVVSQAVEVT
+172 ATYGAKTVSQVVEVT
-187 GSLKYTVDL
+187 GALKYTVDL

-220 PTGMVVKATF
+220 PSGMVVKATF
-230 ADGSISVITDQ
+230 ADGSTAVITDQ
-241 VDYNPKTMVYGVTSV
+241 VDYNPKTMAYGTTSV
-256 VVSATIGS
+256 VVSATIGGQ
-264 EAYTASIAVTVSRI
+264 AYTASVAVTVSRI
-278 KVSAVPTQSGTLTYN
+278 KVPAVPTQSGTLTYN

-298 PTLSGYDATKMM
+298 PTLSGYDATKMT
-310 LSGTQMA
+310 LSGTQSA

-330 DDKYEWPDGTI
+330 DDKYEWPDGT
-341 TAKTVN
+341 TAAKAVN
-347 WSIGKKAG
+347 WSIGKKVG
-355 SFTKDK
+355 SFTKDE
-361 TSIQITTDKTSD
+361 TSIQITTNKKSD
-373 TITITREGAGAISA
+373 TITITREGTGAISA

-472 NIQISGTVQGMS
+472 NIQISGTVQGLS
-484 LNSTVRAF
+484 LNSTVRVF

-499 SGKEGSNRIHFQIGK
+499 SLHEGPNRIHFQIGK

-525 SNYNKLG
+525 FNYNTG
-532 SDSEGFRMN
+532 DSSQGFRMN
-541 LTNTNKGGWQGS
+541 LSNTNAGGWNDS

-559 LGNSGTPTSPPADS
+559 LGNSGTPNSPLASS
-573 FMAALPADLRVV
+573 FMSALPADLRAV
-585 MKSVTKYTDNEGY
+585 MKSVTKYTDNKGNV
-598 DSMSGPNQ
+598 SNTSGA
-606 SSSSVT
+606 VT
-612 ATTDYLFLLAEFEI
+612 PTTDYLFFLAEFEI
-626 QGEWSRANQYEQNY
+626 QGVRSYANQYEHNY
-640 QAQYDYYKAGN
+640 QTQYDYYKAGN
-651 SKVKYRHDAAGT
+651 SKVKYRHDATGT
-663 AVLHWCRSTYPSSF
+663 AVWHWCRSAYYDNSHYFCFVRTN
-677 GTGFC
+677 GFADYGDA
-682 NVGEDGSSSGTSAFF
+682 NGSG
-697 SLGLAPGFC
+697 GLAPGFC

>member
-38 GYNYLNSQVNAVQK
+38 GYNYLNRQVNAVQK

-62 NLAPLDPET
+62 DLAPLDHET
-71 KKIPKGYFPEDLG
+71 KKIPKGYFPDDLG
-84 NYQSKTENLP
+84 DYQPKTESLP
-94 ISQDLGID
+94 ISQNLGMND
-102 DMVQFYST
+102 TVPFYST
-110 AAQQSKSITI
+110 ADQKSKSITI

-158 QEFSIPNLGTWTVT
+158 QEFSLPNTGTWTVT
-172 ATYGTKVVSQAVEVT
+172 ATYGAKTVSQVVEVT
-187 GSLKYTVDL
+187 GALKYTVDL

-220 PTGMVVKATF
+220 PAGMVVKATF
-230 ADGSISVITDQ
+230 ADGSTAVITDQ
-241 VDYNPKTMVYGVTSV
+241 VDYSPKTMTYGTTSV
-256 VVSATIGS
+256 VVSATIGGQ
-264 EAYTASIAVTVSRI
+264 AYTASVAVTVSRI

-298 PTLSGYDATKMM
+298 PTLSGYDATKMT
-310 LSGTQMA
+310 LSGTQSA

-330 DDKYEWPDGTI
+330 DDKYEWPDGTT

-361 TSIQITTDKTSD
+361 TSIQITTNKKSD
-373 TITITREGAGAISA
+373 TITITREGTGAISA
-387 SSNDTQVATTSV
+387 SSNNTQVATTSV
-399 SGNVITVTGVKSGN
+399 SGNVVTVTGVKSGN

-484 LNSTVRAF
+484 LNSTVGAF

-525 SNYNKLG
+525 SDYNGAG
-532 SDSEGFRMN
+532 SSQGFRMN
-541 LTNTNKGGWQGS
+541 LSNTNSGGWNES
-553 YGRKTL
+553 YGRNTL
-559 LGNSGTPTSPPADS
+559 LGNSGTPTAPPANS
-573 FMAALPADLRVV
+573 FMAALPADLRAV
-585 MKSVTKYTDNEGY
+585 MKPVTKYTDNTGNA
-598 DSMSGPNQ
+598 SNTSGA
-606 SSSSVT
+606 VT
-612 ATTDYLFLLAEFEI
+612 ATTDYLFFLSEFEV
-626 QGEWSRANQYEQNY
+626 QGARSFANQYEQNY

-651 SKVKYRHDAAGT
+651 SKVKYRHDATGT
-663 AVLHWCRSTYPSSF
+663 AVYHWCRSAFYNRSDSF
-677 GTGFC
+677 CFVYTDGDANYADA
-682 NVGEDGSSSGTSAFF
+682 NVSF
-697 SLGLAPGFC
+697 GLAPGFC

>member
-9 NLPADLPENWTDSQ
+9 SLPADLPENWTDSQ

-38 GYNYLNSQVNAVQK
+38 GYNYLNRQVNAVQK
-52 AAQEIDAAFE
+52 AAKEIDAAFE
-62 NLAPLDPET
+62 DIAPLDHET
-71 KKIPKGYFPEDLG
+71 KKIPKGYFPDDLG
-84 NYQSKTENLP
+84 DYQPKTESLP
-94 ISQDLGID
+94 VSQSLGMND
-102 DMVQFYST
+102 TVPFYST
-110 AAQQSKSITI
+110 ADQKSKSITI

-131 PTISVIALEG
+131 PTISVIALAG

-158 QEFSIPNLGTWTVT
+158 QEFSLPNTGTWTVT
-172 ATYGTKVVSQAVEVT
+172 ATYGAKTVSQVVEVT
-187 GSLKYTVDL
+187 GALKYTVDL

-220 PTGMVVKATF
+220 PAGMVVKATF
-230 ADGSISVITDQ
+230 ADGSTAVITDQ
-241 VDYNPKTMVYGVTSV
+241 VDYNPKTMTYGTTSV
-256 VVSATIGS
+256 VVSATIGGT
-264 EAYTASIAVTVSRI
+264 AYTASVAVTVSRI

-298 PTLSGYDATKMM
+298 PTLSGYDATKMT
-310 LSGTQMA
+310 LSGTQSA
-317 TNAGSYTMQASLK
+317 TNAGSYTMQVSLK
-330 DDKYEWPDGTI
+330 DDKYEWPDGTT

-361 TSIQITTDKTSD
+361 TSIQITTNKTSD
-373 TITITREGAGAISA
+373 TITITREGTGSISA
-387 SSNDTQVATTSV
+387 SSNDNQVATTSV

-426 TAPASQTVNVSV
+426 TAPASQTVNVGV

-525 SNYNKLG
+525 SNYGVNG
-532 SDSEGFRMN
+532 SSQGFRMN
-541 LTNTNKGGWQGS
+541 LSNTNTGGWNDS

-559 LGNSGTPTSPPADS
+559 LGNSGTPTSPPANS
-573 FMAALPADLRVV
+573 FMAALPADLRAV
-585 MKSVTKYTDNEGY
+585 MKPVTKYTDNTGGG
-598 DSMSGPNQ
+598 SNTSGA
-606 SSSSVT
+606 VT
-612 ATTDYLFLLAEFEI
+612 ATTDYLFFLAEFEV
-626 QGEWSRANQYEQNY
+626 QGARSYANQYEQNY
-640 QAQYDYYKAGN
+640 QSQYDYYKAGN
-651 SKVKYRHDAAGT
+651 SKVKYRHDATGT
-663 AVLHWCRSTYPSSF
+663 AVYHWCRSAYCNGSDY
-677 GTGFC
+677 FC
-682 NVGEDGSSSGTSAFF
+682 TVSTDGDAGIIIASYSY
-697 SLGLAPGFC
+697 GLAPGFC

>member
-9 NLPADLPENWTDSQ
+9 SLPADLPENWTDSQ
-23 YVSPGGTEVGLTPQH
+23 YVSPGGTEVGLTAQH
-38 GYNYLNSQVNAVQK
+38 GYNYLNRQVNAVQK
-52 AAQEIDAAFE
+52 AAKEIDEAFE

-71 KKIPKGYFPEDLG
+71 KKIPKGYFPDDLG
-84 NYQSKTENLP
+84 DYQPKTESLP
-94 ISQDLGID
+94 ISQNLGMND
-102 DMVQFYST
+102 TVPFYST
-110 AAQQSKSITI
+110 ADQQSKSITI

-131 PTISVIALEG
+131 PTISVIALAG

-158 QEFSIPNLGTWTVT
+158 QEFSLPNMGTWTVT
-172 ATYGTKVVSQAVEVT
+172 ATYGSKTVSEAIEVT
-187 GSLKYTVDL
+187 GALKYTVDL
-196 RIATKIEVTSN
+196 RIATKIEVTST

-220 PTGMVVKATF
+220 PAGMVVKATF
-230 ADGSISVITDQ
+230 ADGSTAVITDQ
-241 VDYNPKTMVYGVTSV
+241 VDYSPKTMTYGVTSV
-256 VVSATIGS
+256 VVSATIGGQ
-264 EAYTASIAVTVSRI
+264 AYTASIAVTVSRI

-298 PTLSGYDATKMM
+298 PTLSGYDATKMS

-330 DDKYEWPDGTI
+330 DDKYEWPDGTT

-361 TSIQITTDKTSD
+361 TSIQITTDNQSD
-373 TITITREGAGAISA
+373 TITITREGTGAISA

-426 TAPASQTVNVSV
+426 TAPASQTVNVSA

-443 TLNENSWAD
+443 TMNENSWAD

-499 SGKEGSNRIHFQIGK
+499 SAKEGSNRIHFQIGK

-525 SNYNKLG
+525 SKYNTG
-532 SDSEGFRMN
+532 SSSGFIMN
-541 LTNTNKGGWQGS
+541 RSDTNSGGWKDS

-559 LGNSGTPTSPPADS
+559 LGNSGTPNSPPADS
-573 FMAALPADLRVV
+573 FLAALPADLRAV
-585 MKSVTKYTDNEGY
+585 MKSVTKYTNNVGG
-598 DSMSGPNQ
+598 SHPGSNA
-606 SSSSVT
+606 VT
-612 ATTDYLFLLAEFEI
+612 ATTDYLFLLSEFEI
-626 QGEWSRANQYEQNY
+626 FGVIKKAYSSESNY
-640 QAQYDYYKAGN
+640 QAQYDYYVAGN
-651 SKVKYRHDAAGT
+651 SKIKYRHDAPSA
-663 AVLHWCRSTYPSSF
+663 AVYYWSRSP
-677 GTGFC
+677 
-682 NVGEDGSSSGTSAFF
+682 GSSMGSNFCRVGSDGGVNTRDAS
-697 SLGLAPGFC
+697 SSIGLAPGFC

>member
-9 NLPADLPENWTDSQ
+9 SLPADLPENWTDSQ

-38 GYNYLNSQVNAVQK
+38 GYNYLNRQVNAVQK

-62 NLAPLDPET
+62 DLAPLDPET
-71 KKIPKGYFPEDLG
+71 KKIPKGYFPDDLG
-84 NYQSKTENLP
+84 DYQPKTESLP
-94 ISQDLGID
+94 ISQSLGMN
-102 DMVQFYST
+102 DMVPFYST
-110 AAQQSKSITI
+110 ADQQSKSITI

-131 PTISVIALEG
+131 PTISVIALAG

-158 QEFSIPNLGTWTVT
+158 QEFSLPNMGTWTVT
-172 ATYGTKVVSQAVEVT
+172 ATYGSKTVSEAIEVT
-187 GSLKYTVDL
+187 GALKYTVDL

-230 ADGSISVITDQ
+230 ADGSTSVITDQ
-241 VDYNPKTMVYGVTSV
+241 VDYSPKTMTYGTTSV
-256 VVSATIGS
+256 VVSATIGGQ
-264 EAYTASIAVTVSRI
+264 AYTASIAVTVSRI

-298 PTLSGYDATKMM
+298 PTLSGYDATKMS
-310 LSGTQMA
+310 LSGTQSA

-330 DDKYEWPDGTI
+330 DEKYEWPDGTT

-361 TSIQITTDKTSD
+361 TSIQITTSKTSD
-373 TITITREGAGAISA
+373 TITITREGTGAISA

-426 TAPASQTVNVSV
+426 TSPASQTVNVSA

-443 TLNENSWAD
+443 TLNENSWAN

-472 NIQISGTVQGMS
+472 NIQIYGTVQGMS

-499 SGKEGSNRIHFQIGK
+499 SAKEGSNRIHFQIGK

-525 SNYNKLG
+525 GNYNHTG
-532 SDSEGFRMN
+532 STQGFRMKLSN
-541 LTNTNKGGWQGS
+541 GIGGWNGS
-553 YGRKTL
+553 YGRETL
-559 LGNSGTPTSPPADS
+559 LGNSDTPTSPPANS
-573 FMAALPADLRVV
+573 FMSALPADLRAV
-585 MKSVTKYTDNEGY
+585 MKSVTKYTDNIGNG
-598 DSMSGPNQ
+598 SSTSG
-606 SSSSVT
+606 SVT
-612 ATTDYLFLLAEFEI
+612 ATTDYLFLLAEFEV
-626 QGEWSRANQYEQNY
+626 QGVRSAANEYEQNY

-651 SKVKYRHDAAGT
+651 SKVKYRHDSTGVT
-663 AVLHWCRSTYPSSF
+663 VWYWCRSSRFRTEGDFCRVSS
-677 GTGFC
+677 GG
-682 NVGEDGSSSGTSAFF
+682 NADNGAASSSG
-697 SLGLAPGFC
+697 GLAPCFC

>member
-9 NLPADLPENWTDSQ
+9 SLPADLPENWTDSQ

-38 GYNYLNSQVNAVQK
+38 GYNYLNRQVNAVQK

-62 NLAPLDPET
+62 DLAPLDHET
-71 KKIPKGYFPEDLG
+71 KKIPKGYFPDDLG
-84 NYQSKTENLP
+84 DYQPKTESLP
-94 ISQDLGID
+94 VSQSLGMND
-102 DMVQFYST
+102 TVPFYST
-110 AAQQSKSITI
+110 ADQQSKSITI

-131 PTISVIALEG
+131 PTISVIALAG

-158 QEFSIPNLGTWTVT
+158 QEFSLPNTGTWTVT
-172 ATYGTKVVSQAVEVT
+172 ATYGAKTVSQVVEVT
-187 GSLKYTVDL
+187 GALKYTVDL

-220 PTGMVVKATF
+220 PAGMVVKATF
-230 ADGSISVITDQ
+230 ADGSTAVITDQ
-241 VDYNPKTMVYGVTSV
+241 VDYSPKTMTYGTTSV
-256 VVSATIGS
+256 IVSATIGGQ
-264 EAYTASIAVTVSRI
+264 AYTASVAVTVSRI
-278 KVSAVPTQSGTLTYN
+278 KVSSVPTQSGTLTYN

-298 PTLSGYDATKMM
+298 PTLSGYDATKMT
-310 LSGTQMA
+310 LSGTQSA

-330 DDKYEWPDGTI
+330 DDKYEWPDGTT

-347 WSIGKKAG
+347 WSIDKKAG

-361 TSIQITTDKTSD
+361 TSIQITTNKKSD
-373 TITITREGAGAISA
+373 TITITREGTGAISA
-387 SSNDTQVATTSV
+387 SSNNTQVATTSV
-399 SGNVITVTGVKSGN
+399 SGNIVTVTGVKSGN

-472 NIQISGTVQGMS
+472 NIQIFGTVQGMS

-525 SNYNKLG
+525 SNYPNTG
-532 SDSEGFRMN
+532 SSQGFRMN
-541 LTNTNKGGWQGS
+541 LSNTNSGGWNGS
-553 YGRKTL
+553 YGRNTL
-559 LGNSGTPTSPPADS
+559 LGNSGTPTAPPANS
-573 FMAALPADLRVV
+573 FMAALPADLRAV
-585 MKSVTKYTDNEGY
+585 MKPVTKYTDNTGNA
-598 DSMSGPNQ
+598 SNTSGA
-606 SSSSVT
+606 VT
-612 ATTDYLFLLAEFEI
+612 ATTDYLFFLAEFEV
-626 QGEWSRANQYEQNY
+626 QGARSYANQYEQNY

-651 SKVKYRHDAAGT
+651 SKVKYRHDDTGT
-663 AVLHWCRSTYPSSF
+663 AVYHWCRSAYY
-677 GTGFC
+677 
-682 NVGEDGSSSGTSAFF
+682 DGSRAFCVVGTDGNAGNGRANISY
-697 SLGLAPGFC
+697 GLAPGFC

>member
-9 NLPADLPENWTDSQ
+9 SLPADLPENWTDSQ

-38 GYNYLNSQVNAVQK
+38 GYNYLNRQVNAVQK

-62 NLAPLDPET
+62 DLAPLDHET
-71 KKIPKGYFPEDLG
+71 KKIPKGYFPDDLG
-84 NYQSKTENLP
+84 DYQPKTESLP
-94 ISQDLGID
+94 VSQSLGMND
-102 DMVQFYST
+102 TVPFYST
-110 AAQQSKSITI
+110 ADQQSKSITI

-131 PTISVIALEG
+131 PTISVIALAG

-158 QEFSIPNLGTWTVT
+158 QEFSLPNTGTWTVT
-172 ATYGTKVVSQAVEVT
+172 ATYGAKTVSQVVEVT
-187 GSLKYTVDL
+187 GALKYTVDL

-220 PTGMVVKATF
+220 PAGMVVKATF
-230 ADGSISVITDQ
+230 ADGSTAVITDQ
-241 VDYNPKTMVYGVTSV
+241 VDYSPKTMTYGTTSV
-256 VVSATIGS
+256 VVSATIGGQ
-264 EAYTASIAVTVSRI
+264 AYTASVAVTVSRI

-298 PTLSGYDATKMM
+298 PTLSGYDATKMT
-310 LSGTQMA
+310 LSGTQSA

-330 DDKYEWPDGTI
+330 DDKYEWPDGTT

-361 TSIQITTDKTSD
+361 TSIQITTNKKSD
-373 TITITREGAGAISA
+373 TITITREGTGAISA
-387 SSNDTQVATTSV
+387 SSNNTQVATTSV
-399 SGNVITVTGVKSGN
+399 SGNVVTVTGVKSGN

-525 SNYNKLG
+525 SNYLNTG
-532 SDSEGFRMN
+532 SSQGFRMN
-541 LTNTNKGGWQGS
+541 LSNTNSGGWNGS
-553 YGRKTL
+553 YGRNTL
-559 LGNSGTPTSPPADS
+559 LGNSGTPTEPPANS
-573 FMAALPADLRVV
+573 FMAALSLDLRAV
-585 MKSVTKYTDNEGY
+585 MKPVTKYTDNTGGG
-598 DSMSGPNQ
+598 SNSSGA
-606 SSSSVT
+606 VT
-612 ATTDYLFLLAEFEI
+612 ATTDYLFFLAEFEV
-626 QGEWSRANQYEQNY
+626 QGARSYANQYEQNY

-651 SKVKYRHDAAGT
+651 SKVKYRHDATGT
-663 AVLHWCRSTYPSSF
+663 AVYHWCRSAYYNYSN
-677 GTGFC
+677 GFC
-682 NVGEDGSSSGTSAFF
+682 VVYTDGAASNSNAYRSI
-697 SLGLAPGFC
+697 GLAPGFC

>member
-9 NLPADLPENWTDSQ
+9 SLPADLPENWTDSQ

-38 GYNYLNSQVNAVQK
+38 GYNYLNRQVNAVQK

-62 NLAPLDPET
+62 DLAPLDHET
-71 KKIPKGYFPEDLG
+71 KKIPKGYFPDDLG
-84 NYQSKTENLP
+84 DYQPKTESLP
-94 ISQDLGID
+94 ISQNLGMND
-102 DMVQFYST
+102 TVPFYST
-110 AAQQSKSITI
+110 ADQQSKSITI

-131 PTISVIALEG
+131 PTISVIALTG
-141 TSLTCSDGTT
+141 TSLTCSDGNT

-158 QEFSIPNLGTWTVT
+158 QEFSLPNMGTWTVT
-172 ATYGTKVVSQAVEVT
+172 ATYGAKTVSQVVEVT
-187 GSLKYTVDL
+187 GALKYTVDL

-220 PTGMVVKATF
+220 PAGMVVKATF
-230 ADGSISVITDQ
+230 ADGSTAVITDQ
-241 VDYNPKTMVYGVTSV
+241 VDYSPKTMTYGTTSV
-256 VVSATIGS
+256 VVSATIGGQ
-264 EAYTASIAVTVSRI
+264 AYTASVAVTVSRI

-298 PTLSGYDATKMM
+298 PTLSGYDATKMT

-330 DDKYEWPDGTI
+330 DDKYEWPDGTT

-361 TSIQITTDKTSD
+361 TSIQITTNKNPD
-373 TITITREGAGAISA
+373 TITITRDGTGAISA
-387 SSNDTQVATTSV
+387 SSNNTQVATTSV
-399 SGNVITVTGVKSGN
+399 SGNVVTVTGVKSGN
-413 CVITINVAADTNH
+413 CVITINVSDDTNH
-426 TAPASQTVNVSV
+426 TAPSSQTVNVSV

-443 TLNENSWAD
+443 TLNENSWED

-525 SNYNKLG
+525 SNYPNTG
-532 SDSEGFRMN
+532 FSQGFRMN
-541 LTNTNKGGWQGS
+541 LSNTNSGGWNGS
-553 YGRKTL
+553 YGRNTL
-559 LGNSGTPTSPPADS
+559 LGNSGTPTSPPANS
-573 FMAALPADLRVV
+573 FMAAMPADLRSV
-585 MKSVTKYTDNEGY
+585 MKPVTKYTDNTGGG
-598 DSMSGPNQ
+598 SNSSGA
-606 SSSSVT
+606 VT
-612 ATTDYLFLLAEFEI
+612 ATTDYLFFLAEFEV
-626 QGEWSRANQYEQNY
+626 QGVRSYANQYEKNY

-651 SKVKYRHDAAGT
+651 SKVKYRHDATGT
-663 AVLHWCRSTYPSSF
+663 AVYHWCRSAYYDDSYNFCRVDTV
-677 GTGFC
+677 GTASHA
-682 NVGEDGSSSGTSAFF
+682 NAYYST
-697 SLGLAPGFC
+697 GLAPGFC

>member
-9 NLPADLPENWTDSQ
+9 SLPADLPENWTDSQ

-38 GYNYLNSQVNAVQK
+38 GYNYLNRQVNAVQK

-62 NLAPLDPET
+62 DLAPLDHET
-71 KKIPKGYFPEDLG
+71 KKIPKGYFPDDLG
-84 NYQSKTENLP
+84 DYQPKTESLP
-94 ISQDLGID
+94 VSQSLGMND
-102 DMVQFYST
+102 TVPFYST
-110 AAQQSKSITI
+110 ADQQSKSITI

-131 PTISVIALEG
+131 PTISVIALIG

-158 QEFSIPNLGTWTVT
+158 QEFSLPNTGTWTVT
-172 ATYGTKVVSQAVEVT
+172 ATYGSKTVSQVVEVT
-187 GSLKYTVDL
+187 GALKYTVDL

-214 VGDQFD
+214 VGDRFD
-220 PTGMVVKATF
+220 PAGMVVKATF
-230 ADGSISVITDQ
+230 ADGSTAVITDQ
-241 VDYNPKTMVYGVTSV
+241 VDYSPKTMTYGTTSV
-256 VVSATIGS
+256 VVSATIGGQ
-264 EAYTASIAVTVSRI
+264 AYTASVAVTVSRI

-298 PTLSGYDATKMM
+298 PTLSGYDATKMT
-310 LSGTQMA
+310 LSGTQSA

-330 DDKYEWPDGTI
+330 DDKYEWPDGTT

-347 WSIGKKAG
+347 WSIDKKAG

-361 TSIQITTDKTSD
+361 TSIQITTNKKSD
-373 TITITREGAGAISA
+373 TITITREGTGAISA
-387 SSNDTQVATTSV
+387 SSDDTQVATTSV
-399 SGNVITVTGVKSGN
+399 SGNVVTVTGVKSGN

-426 TAPASQTVNVSV
+426 TAPESQTVNVHV
-438 SLISN
+438 RLISN
-443 TLNENSWAD
+443 TLNENTWAD

-472 NIQISGTVQGMS
+472 NIQIHGAVQGMS
-484 LNSTVRAF
+484 LNGTMRAF

-525 SNYNKLG
+525 SNYPNTG
-532 SDSEGFRMN
+532 SSQGFRMN
-541 LTNTNKGGWQGS
+541 LSNTNSGGWNRS
-553 YGRKTL
+553 YGRNTL
-559 LGNSGTPTSPPADS
+559 LGNSGTPTEPPANS
-573 FMAALPADLRVV
+573 FMAALSLDLRAV
-585 MKSVTKYTDNEGY
+585 MKPVTKYTDNTGGG
-598 DSMSGPNQ
+598 SNSSGA
-606 SSSSVT
+606 VT
-612 ATTDYLFLLAEFEI
+612 ATTDYLFFLAEFEV
-626 QGEWSRANQYEQNY
+626 QGARSYANQYEQNY

-651 SKVKYRHDAAGT
+651 SKVKYRHDATGT
-663 AVLHWCRSTYPSSF
+663 AVYHWCRSARYGYSGAF
-677 GTGFC
+677 CRVNTGG
-682 NVGEDGSSSGTSAFF
+682 NASYDYAYTSY
-697 SLGLAPGFC
+697 GLAPGFC

>member
-9 NLPADLPENWTDSQ
+9 SLPADLPENWTDSQ

-38 GYNYLNSQVNAVQK
+38 GYNYLNRQVNAAQK

-62 NLAPLDPET
+62 DLAPLDHET
-71 KKIPKGYFPEDLG
+71 KKIPKRYFPDDLG
-84 NYQSKTENLP
+84 NYQPKTESLPVSQNL
-94 ISQDLGID
+94 
-102 DMVQFYST
+102 DMNDTVPFYST
-110 AAQQSKSITI
+110 ADKQSKSITI
-120 AKLKSALGVQS
+120 KNLKSSLGVQS

-158 QEFSIPNLGTWTVT
+158 HEFSLPNIGTWTVT
-172 ATYGTKVVSQAVEVT
+172 ATYSSETVSQVVEVT
-187 GSLKYTVDL
+187 GALKYTVDL

-220 PTGMVVKATF
+220 PTGMVVKVTF
-230 ADGSISVITDQ
+230 ADGSTAVITDQ
-241 VDYNPKTMVYGVTSV
+241 VDYSPKTMTYGTTSV
-256 VVSATIGS
+256 VVSAAIGS
-264 EAYTASIAVTVSRI
+264 QAYTTSVSVTVSRI
-278 KVSAVPTQSGTLTYN
+278 KVSAVPTQSGPLTYN

-298 PTLSGYDATKMM
+298 PTLSGYDATKMT
-310 LSGTQMA
+310 LSGTQSA
-317 TNAGSYTMQASLK
+317 TDAGSYTMQASLT
-330 DDKYEWPDGTI
+330 DDKYEWPDGTT
-341 TAKTVN
+341 TAKTVD

-361 TSIQITTDKTSD
+361 TSIQITASKKSD
-373 TITITREGAGAISA
+373 TITITREGTGAISA
-387 SSNDTQVATTSV
+387 SSNNTQVARTAV

-426 TAPASQTVNVSV
+426 TAPESQTVNVSA

-472 NIQISGTVQGMS
+472 NIQISETVQGMALS
-484 LNSTVRAF
+484 STVRAF

-499 SGKEGSNRIHFQIGK
+499 SAKEGSNRIHFQIGK

-525 SNYNKLG
+525 SDYDNIHYTQ
-532 SDSEGFRMN
+532 GFRMN
-541 LTNTNKGGWQGS
+541 LANTNVDGWNGS
-553 YGRKTL
+553 YGRNTL
-559 LGNSGTPTSPPADS
+559 LGNSGTPTSPPANS
-573 FMAALPADLRVV
+573 FMAALPADLRAV
-585 MKSVTKYTDNEGY
+585 MKPVTKYTDNIGGG
-598 DSMSGPNQ
+598 DST
-606 SSSSVT
+606 SVAIT
-612 ATTDYLFLLAEFEI
+612 ATTDYLFFLAEFEV
-626 QGEWSRANQYEQNY
+626 QGHRSFAHQYEQNY

-651 SKVKYRHDAAGT
+651 SKVKYRHDSTDT
-663 AVLHWCRSTYPSSF
+663 AVNHWCRSANSS
-677 GTGFC
+677 
-682 NVGEDGSSSGTSAFF
+682 SSSGFCSVHDSGVAAASFAGY
-697 SLGLAPGFC
+697 SYGLAPGFC